1 MRLFQSIRWKLTFSY
16 TLVTVLAV
24 LIAVG
29 LPVLFL
35 LPSMRAGLYSSL
47 NSSMTERVST
57 VAGDLSQYF
66 QTNPPNTLG
75 LQKHI
80 QERFGSEVLL
90 PTAFQVVVVD
100 ANQRLL
106 AAWPAELGPT
116 NRFGET
122 FDSTGFVWLGDF
134 IPRALKGERTSGSL
148 GERQLSVAMPITDQN
163 GKVVGV
169 LAMAGGWPGSDEFF
183 WFLGTVLTL
192 LLIAVALVIGTA
204 FGWLASRGL
213 TRRLNTV
220 MQTAQAWGQGDFSQT
235 IHDASGD
242 EIGQLSQRLNSMAD
256 ALQGVLQTKQA
267 LAATDERNR
276 LARELHDSVKQQIF
290 ATTMQLGAVRELLE
304 SDPQTAKKHL
314 AEAEQLATTAREE
327 LTGLIREL
335 RPAALDGRGL
345 AEALREYVADWSRRT
360 QIQSDVRVRGERS
373 VPLETEQT
381 LFRVAQEAL
390 ANVTR
395 HSHANHVAVE
405 LIYTNTSVALGIGDN
420 GVGFETEN
428 VKPKSV
434 GLASMRERME
444 ALGGYLQVVS
454 RPNVGTHIVA
464 SCQHTQPNA

>member
-1 MRLFQSIRWKLTFSY
+1 MRLFQSLQWKLTFSY

-29 LPVLFL
+29 LPLLFL
-35 LPSMRAGLYSSL
+35 LPSVRAGLFSSL
-47 NSSMTERVST
+47 NSSMTEGVSA
-57 VAGDLSQYF
+57 VAGDLGQYF
-66 QTNPPNTLG
+66 QTNPPNALS

-80 QERFGSEVLL
+80 QERFGSEMLL
-90 PTAFQVVVVD
+90 QTAFQIVVVD
-100 ANQRLL
+100 ADQRLL
-106 AAWPAELGPT
+106 AAWPLEANLNLGENFT
-116 NRFGET
+116 GE
-122 FDSTGFVWLGDF
+122 GYPWLSDF

-148 GERQLSVAMPITDQN
+148 YDQQFSAAMPITNQS
-163 GKVVGV
+163 GQVVGA
-169 LAMAGGWPGSDEFF
+169 LAMAGSWPGSDEFF
-183 WFLGTVLTL
+183 WLLGTVLIL
-192 LLIAVALVIGTA
+192 LLIAVALVVGTA

-213 TRRLNTV
+213 TRRLNAV
-220 MQTAQAWGQGDFSQT
+220 MHTTQAWGQGDFSQT

-242 EIGQLSQRLNSMAD
+242 EIGQLSQRLNSMAE
-256 ALQGVLQTKQA
+256 ALQGILQTKQA
-267 LAATDERNR
+267 LAATEERNR

-290 ATTMQLGAVRELLE
+290 ATTMQLGAARELLE
-304 SDPQTAKKHL
+304 RDPQAAKKHL
-314 AEAEQLATTAREE
+314 ADAEQLATTAREE

-390 ANVTR
+390 ANVAR

-420 GVGFETEN
+420 GIGFETES

-454 RPNVGTHIVA
+454 RPNAGTHIVA